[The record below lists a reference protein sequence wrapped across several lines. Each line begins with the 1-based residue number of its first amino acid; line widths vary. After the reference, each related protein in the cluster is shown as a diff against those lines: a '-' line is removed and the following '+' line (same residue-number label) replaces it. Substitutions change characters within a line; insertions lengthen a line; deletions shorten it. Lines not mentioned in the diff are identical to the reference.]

1 MKRFFTLSAAA
12 VMTAACSQAEPET
25 QEVVVVEDAPVA
37 SETMEV
43 AADVVEE
50 GMPLDI
56 SEGYILAPL
65 KGRDVTAG
73 YFIIENNGADAR
85 MVSASSPIA
94 AEVELHTHTM
104 NDGVMQMREV
114 EGIDLPTGEVVTFR
128 PGGLHLMLFGFDRA
142 EGQTET
148 PVTLQFED
156 GEELTLT
163 LPIRERE

>member
-1 MKRFFTLSAAA
+1 MKRFIAVSVAALM
-12 VMTAACSQAEPET
+12 VAACSQAEPET

-37 SETMEV
+37 SETMD
-43 AADVVEE
+43 AAMDVVEDV
-50 GMPLDI
+50 MSLNI
-56 SEGYILAPL
+56 TEGYIMAPL

-73 YFIIENNGADAR
+73 YFIIQNNGVDAR
-85 MVSASSPIA
+85 MVSASSPVA

-114 EGIDLPTGEVVTFR
+114 EGIDLPTGEAVTFE